1 MILALIS
8 YYYNFLPIWKRT
20 IKLAWPITVDKSL
33 RTLMRT
39 TDVVVT
45 GFFSPAAIAAIGLA
59 DLYARFPTR
68 IGSGVGGAAIA
79 LSSQDTGTGDLAN
92 RNESI
97 TQALLLGFLLGIP
110 MAIFGAFF
118 GFWAISILGAPD
130 EVAQMGGIYLAIILF
145 TSPARHVG
153 YIASA
158 ALQGTGDTKTP
169 MKINMTGNFVNI
181 VLTVVL
187 GLGIGFFPTLEI
199 VGVGIGTAIGNVLT
213 AMLFLYSIY
222 SSDKISFV
230 TPRDLTI
237 LKQLLIISTPRV
249 VEGFSSNLA
258 EFPFNAILLM
268 FGVEVNAAWQVAR
281 RLYQQITAPPN
292 RAANTVSSIII
303 GQDLGEERY
312 LDAKSNARGIA
323 VLALL
328 LIVPIG
334 LLLVLF
340 PNFFVNFFTSD
351 VATIGFAAAF
361 TVAYGVSAG
370 FESVFRVFS
379 GVLQG
384 AGDTRKPL
392 YAELVAVFSSYV
404 LFTYMF
410 GVYLGYGVIIA
421 YAAILLHNLMRASFV
436 VVWFY
441 NDGWIMYARGLMEE
455 RGSI

>member
-1 MILALIS
+1 MILALLS

-110 MAIFGAFF
+110 MAIFGTFF

-169 MKINMTGNFVNI
+169 MKINMTGNLVNI

-213 AMLFLYSIY
+213 AVLFLHSIY

-351 VATIGFAAAF
+351 IATIGFAAAF

-404 LFTYMF
+404 LFTYLF

-441 NDGWIMYARGLMEE
+441 NDDWIMYARGLMEE
-455 RGSI
+455 RSSI

>member
-110 MAIFGAFF
+110 MAIFGALF

-213 AMLFLYSIY
+213 AVLFLYSIY

-404 LFTYMF
+404 LFTYLF

>member
-8 YYYNFLPIWKRT
+8 YYYSFLPIWKRT

-39 TDVVVT
+39 TDVLVT

-97 TQALLLGFLLGIP
+97 TQALVLGFVLGIP
-110 MAIFGAFF
+110 MAIFGVFF
-118 GFWAISILGAPD
+118 GYWAISILGAPD

-169 MKINMTGNFVNI
+169 MKINMTGNFINI
-181 VLTVVL
+181 VLTVGL
-187 GLGIGFFPTLEI
+187 GLGIGFLPTLEI
-199 VGVGIGTAIGNVLT
+199 VGVGIGTATGNILT
-213 AMLFLYSIY
+213 ALLFLYSIY

-237 LKQLLIISTPRV
+237 LKQLLVISTPRV
-249 VEGFSSNLA
+249 VEGFSSNIA

-351 VATIGFAAAF
+351 AATIGYAAAF
-361 TVAYGVSAG
+361 TIAYGVSAG

-404 LFTYMF
+404 LFTYSF

-436 VVWFY
+436 VIWFY
-441 NDGWIMYARGLMEE
+441 NDGWITYARGLMEE